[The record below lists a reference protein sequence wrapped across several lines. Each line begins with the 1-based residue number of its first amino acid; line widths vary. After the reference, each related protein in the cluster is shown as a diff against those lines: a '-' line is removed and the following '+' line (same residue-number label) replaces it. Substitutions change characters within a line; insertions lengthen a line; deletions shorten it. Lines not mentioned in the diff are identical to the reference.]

1 MLMTTH
7 DNPTDA
13 GGRLG
18 VRGGFAPSC
27 AAGDRMGMHDHD
39 RPSGPETM
47 R

>member
-13 GGRLG
+13 GERL
-18 VRGGFAPSC
+18 
-27 AAGDRMGMHDHD
+27 GMHDHD